1 MPPQSRDTNPTPEDK
16 CNVLEDRP
24 ASRRQQGLL
33 PVYGLLPENTRKCP
47 VTTAATLEAPASPT
61 YILLQL
67 PREPS
72 TFRGSRFEDPESLL
86 ETQYYH
92 QVHTQQCAIQGL
104 GSYELQKTT
113 RAIVCEEL
121 RKILPSSQP
130 QAASVSD
137 MLYKQLQRSLGVPQ
151 ISHFCEGKN
160 GSHPHN
166 RFAPNLHNKMCDGA
180 STWEVISKNDDFK
193 ELPPPNMSKLIQ
205 VDFEEVQQ
213 KPKTIQR
220 IVFALDVSRSMSRH
234 KRLQMVKNAVVGF
247 LLSLLDDSIRLAI
260 VKFSRVAEVQHPM
273 AAVNKATVGGFR
285 VAVHNMSTAGG
296 TCIGCALEKALEVLR
311 SVDETPEGAVIV
323 LLTDGSENEHP
334 YIDDVLPQ
342 LLEEKVE
349 VLAMAIGD
357 KAEDKLEKTA
367 TATKGK
373 TFFFP
378 DIHGNTP
385 KAYIEATESPE
396 HGHTRQR
403 LGLIT
408 PDETRKSST
417 SVPLV
422 DGDETMGL
430 YHEKFSPQEGAVKA
444 IPEVSDHA
452 SKNQIGKLAD
462 GAEQHSF
469 QSANSK
475 CYQFSGYDSTIGL
488 QMSLG
493 DSVGTDAFK
502 PITVMSESENFMGTL
517 EKTFIIDDDIGNNT
531 VVTVSCAS
539 GRNCPLSVQLV
550 DPTGL
555 RCQNCRE
562 DNTDLQKILT
572 IPSPAKAGTWMLQV
586 KSSSTDRVNVSILV
600 MSEGRD
606 PTKMPVLAASRGPKN
621 PVRAPDEAFIDVY
634 VWKGEKVVIGAKVMA
649 VVINTQGIWCIPLF
663 DSGQDLDVHSNDGIY
678 SGYFT
683 QFTGAGRYSIFAYI
697 YGDSKTRHAHRIP
710 GFPPES
716 SITVHN
722 RPRPENQAA
731 HALSRISAVPD
742 GPVDFQALASTEQQD
757 PELRQWREKEGL
769 PEINISAIEPVPANY
784 TPADDLLEDIEPTP
798 PFQRVIA
805 GGSFTVASNLL
816 QADVPPAR
824 IFNFQLDGGH
834 VLKDRTPIITLKWTW
849 PGAHMTNGK
858 ATSVEIRGGT
868 DEGGVFNDFDSQE
881 LLKSV
886 VKGNL
891 EPLPAGSKHMVTISL
906 PRRWATAPRG
916 NDSFYL
922 TAYLAARVLNAE
934 GLKSK
939 RSNVIRVKFEI
950 ANFTAELASEVADA
964 LTPAKPSPKASPAT
978 ITTRPARTEPPL
990 DPATTPTAEV
1000 HHEGQRSVFVWILVV
1015 SAAAVVVMAVIIT
1028 LLLKIKSDYSDETN
1042 TNTRQRTT

>member
-1 MPPQSRDTNPTPEDK
+1 MRT
-16 CNVLEDRP
+16 
-24 ASRRQQGLL
+24 G
-33 PVYGLLPENTRKCP
+33 
-47 VTTAATLEAPASPT
+47 
-61 YILLQL
+61 
-67 PREPS
+67 
-72 TFRGSRFEDPESLL
+72 
-86 ETQYYH
+86 QYYH

-285 VAVHNMSTAGG
+285 DAVNNMSTSGG

-385 KAYIEATESPE
+385 KAYVEATESPE

-606 PTKMPVLAASRGPKN
+606 PTKMPVLAACRGPKN

-663 DSGQDLDVHSNDGIY
+663 DSGQ
-678 SGYFT
+678 
-683 QFTGAGRYSIFAYI
+683 
-697 YGDSKTRHAHRIP
+697 
-710 GFPPES
+710 
-716 SITVHN
+716 
-722 RPRPENQAA
+722 ENQAA

-824 IFNFQLDGGH
+824 ISNFRTAGGH